1 MVTFDGLT
9 WVFGGEVTGEVGVV
23 TSILGGAGF
32 VSGLG
37 ISGATVGVIEYGTVI
52 SGFVTAGTA
61 GAVGAVMAGA
71 TGAVTAGT
79 VVGGVVTA
87 GTVVAGVVTTGV
99 VGVVAGA
106 DVDVEDDVV
115 TLGTWLEDVVT
126 TVVVVVVVVVPG
138 AFGYAG
144 VVVVVSG
151 FTRAAGFGFGLGAD

>member
-1 MVTFDGLT
+1 MGISGIAGVVEF
-9 WVFGGEVTGEVGVV
+9 VFGGT
-23 TSILGGAGF
+23 GF

-37 ISGATVGVIEYGTVI
+37 ISGPTVGVIEYGTVI

-79 VVGGVVTA
+79 VVAGVVTA

-99 VGVVAGA
+99 VGVMAGA

-115 TLGTWLEDVVT
+115 TLGT
-126 TVVVVVVVVVPG
+126 
-138 AFGYAG
+138 
-144 VVVVVSG
+144 
-151 FTRAAGFGFGLGAD
+151 